1 MAKAIKKQKP
11 KDFEKEYNKV
21 MRNFQRPPYQ
31 NKHEQWT
38 APGDF
43 FVKFSLYKESSSGA
57 TSSNTTFVS
66 Q

>member
-1 MAKAIKKQKP
+1 MAKATKKQKP
-11 KDFEKEYNKV
+11 KDFEKEYTKV
-21 MRNFQRPPYQ
+21 MKDFQKPIYQ
-31 NKHEQWT
+31 GSQHQWA

-57 TSSNTTFVS
+57 ASFNTTFVS

>member
-1 MAKAIKKQKP
+1 MAKAAKKQKP
-11 KDFEKEYNKV
+11 RDFEKEYNKV
-21 MRNFQRPPYQ
+21 MKNFQRPAYQ
-31 NKHEQWT
+31 NNEQQWV